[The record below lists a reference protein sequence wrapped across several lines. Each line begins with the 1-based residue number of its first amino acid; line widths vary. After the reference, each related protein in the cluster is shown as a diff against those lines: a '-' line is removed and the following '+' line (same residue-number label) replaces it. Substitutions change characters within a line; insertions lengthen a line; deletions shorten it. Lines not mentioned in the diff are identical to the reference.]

1 MIKLLKTISDIIWVI
16 TTFLIL
22 YVGLFYTIKL
32 KLPQFKLTN
41 VFKKNECNEK
51 SNTLKLLSLTLA
63 GKIGVGSIAGI
74 ALCIFQGGKATIF
87 WLWISSIIL
96 ASLTYVETKLSIK
109 YRSKENNR
117 YVGGPSFYIEK
128 GLNNKKLAKA
138 YAFLIILA
146 YVLAFISVQ
155 TNTIVKQMEMTFNF
169 SKLSIAIFLV
179 VITYFSLKKGVDSI
193 SNLTAFLV
201 PVMGGIYICIG
212 IYVITNNFDQTLV
225 VLKEIVT
232 EAFDIEGLKGAIL
245 IPIIIGIERGVFSSE
260 SGIGTTAMITAL
272 SNNNDVEKEAKL
284 QVLATFFTSLVICT
298 ITALIILTTS
308 YQNIN
313 FTDINGIEVVT
324 YAFYKHLG
332 PIGIIILTIVIFL
345 FAFSTIVTCFYYG
358 EASLK
363 YLTSKNTNYLKWI
376 IIAIM
381 IYSSFSNPVVI
392 WNITDIIIA
401 MIAIINVYTMYKLK
415 DKI

>member
-1 MIKLLKTISDIIWVI
+1 MIKLLKTISDIIWII

-22 YVGLFYTIKL
+22 YVGVFYTIKL
-32 KLPQFKLTN
+32 KWPQFKFTN
-41 VFKKNECNEK
+41 VFKKNEGKEK

-109 YRSKENNR
+109 YRSKENNQ

-128 GLNNKKLAKA
+128 GLNNKKLAKI

-179 VITYFSLKKGVDSI
+179 IITYFSLKKGVDSI

-201 PVMGGIYICIG
+201 PVMGGLYICIG

-324 YAFYKHLG
+324 YAFYKNLG

-381 IYSSFSNPVVI
+381 IYSSFSSPVVI
-392 WNITDIIIA
+392 WNTTDIIIA
-401 MIAIINVYTMYKLK
+401 MIAIINVYAMYKLK
-415 DKI
+415 DKL

>member
-22 YVGLFYTIKL
+22 YVGIFYTIKL
-32 KLPQFKLTN
+32 KWPQFKLTN
-41 VFKKNECNEK
+41 VFKKNEGKEK

-109 YRSKENNR
+109 YRSKENNQ

-128 GLNNKKLAKA
+128 ELNNKKLAKI

-179 VITYFSLKKGVDSI
+179 IITYFSLKKGVDSI

-201 PVMGGIYICIG
+201 PVMGGLYICIG

-232 EAFDIEGLKGAIL
+232 EAFDVEGLKGAVL

-272 SNNNDVEKEAKL
+272 SNNNDVEKEARL

-381 IYSSFSNPVVI
+381 IYSSFSSPVII
-392 WNITDIIIA
+392 WNTTDIIIA
-401 MIAIINVYTMYKLK
+401 MIAIINVYAMYKLK
-415 DKI
+415 DKL

>member
-22 YVGLFYTIKL
+22 YVGIFYTIKL
-32 KLPQFKLTN
+32 KWPQFKLTN
-41 VFKKNECNEK
+41 VFKKNEGKEK

-109 YRSKENNR
+109 YRSKENSQ

-128 GLNNKKLAKA
+128 GLNNKRLAKI

-179 VITYFSLKKGVDSI
+179 IITYFSLKKGVDSI

-201 PVMGGIYICIG
+201 PIMGGLYICIG

-232 EAFDIEGLKGAIL
+232 EAFDLEGLKGAIL

-272 SNNNDVEKEAKL
+272 SNNNDVEKEARL

-313 FTDINGIEVVT
+313 FTDINGIEVVA

-381 IYSSFSNPVVI
+381 IYSSFSSPVII
-392 WNITDIIIA
+392 WNTTDIIIA
-401 MIAIINVYTMYKLK
+401 MIAIINVYAMYKLK
-415 DKI
+415 DKL

>member
-1 MIKLLKTISDIIWVI
+1 MIKLLKTISDIIWII

-22 YVGLFYTIKL
+22 YVGVFYTIKL
-32 KLPQFKLTN
+32 KWTQFKFTN
-41 VFKKNECNEK
+41 VFKKNEGKEK

-109 YRSKENNR
+109 YRSKENNQ

-128 GLNNKKLAKA
+128 GLNNKKLAKI

-179 VITYFSLKKGVDSI
+179 IITYFSLKKGVDSI

-225 VLKEIVT
+225 VLKEILT

-272 SNNNDVEKEAKL
+272 SNNNDVEKEARL

-324 YAFYKHLG
+324 YAFYKNLG

-376 IIAIM
+376 IIAII
-381 IYSSFSNPVVI
+381 IYSSFSSPVVI
-392 WNITDIIIA
+392 WNTTDIIIA
-401 MIAIINVYTMYKLK
+401 MIAIINVYAMYKLK
-415 DKI
+415 DKL

>member
-41 VFKKNECNEK
+41 VFKKNEGNEK

-381 IYSSFSNPVVI
+381 IYSSFSSLVVI
-392 WNITDIIIA
+392 WNTTDIIIA
-401 MIAIINVYTMYKLK
+401 MIAIINVYAMYKLK

>member
-16 TTFLIL
+16 STFLIL

-41 VFKKNECNEK
+41 VFKKNEGNEK

-381 IYSSFSNPVVI
+381 IYSSFSSPVVI

>member
-1 MIKLLKTISDIIWVI
+1 VIKLLKTISDIIWVI

-41 VFKKNECNEK
+41 VFKKNEGNEK

-381 IYSSFSNPVVI
+381 IYSSFSSPVVI

>member
-22 YVGLFYTIKL
+22 YVGIFYTIKL
-32 KLPQFKLTN
+32 KWPQFKLTN
-41 VFKKNECNEK
+41 VFKKNEGKEK

-109 YRSKENNR
+109 YRSKENSQ

-128 GLNNKKLAKA
+128 GLNNKRLAKI

-179 VITYFSLKKGVDSI
+179 IITYFSLKKGVDSI

-201 PVMGGIYICIG
+201 PIMGGLYICIG

-232 EAFDIEGLKGAIL
+232 EAFDLEGLKGAIL

-272 SNNNDVEKEAKL
+272 SNNNDVEKEARL

-381 IYSSFSNPVVI
+381 IYSSFSSPVII
-392 WNITDIIIA
+392 WNTTDIIIA
-401 MIAIINVYTMYKLK
+401 MIAIINVYAMYKLK
-415 DKI
+415 DKL

>member
-22 YVGLFYTIKL
+22 YVGVFYTIKL

-41 VFKKNECNEK
+41 VFKKNEGNEK

-245 IPIIIGIERGVFSSE
+245 VPIIIGIERGVFSSE

-381 IYSSFSNPVVI
+381 IYSSFSSPVVI
-392 WNITDIIIA
+392 WNTTDIIIA
-401 MIAIINVYTMYKLK
+401 MIAIINVYAMYKLK

>member
-22 YVGLFYTIKL
+22 YVGIFYTIKL
-32 KLPQFKLTN
+32 KWPQFKLTN
-41 VFKKNECNEK
+41 VFKKNEGKEK

-109 YRSKENNR
+109 YRSKENSQ

-128 GLNNKKLAKA
+128 GLNNKRLAKI

-179 VITYFSLKKGVDSI
+179 IITYFSLKKGVDSI

-201 PVMGGIYICIG
+201 PIMGGLYICIG

-232 EAFDIEGLKGAIL
+232 EAFDLEGLKGAIL

-272 SNNNDVEKEAKL
+272 SNNNDVEKEARL

-313 FTDINGIEVVT
+313 FTDINGIEVVA
-324 YAFYKHLG
+324 YALYKHLG

-381 IYSSFSNPVVI
+381 IYSSFSSPVII
-392 WNITDIIIA
+392 WNTTDIIIA
-401 MIAIINVYTMYKLK
+401 MIAIINVYAMYKLK
-415 DKI
+415 DKL

>member
-1 MIKLLKTISDIIWVI
+1 MIKLLKTISDIIWII

-22 YVGLFYTIKL
+22 YVGVFYTIKL
-32 KLPQFKLTN
+32 KWPQFKFTN
-41 VFKKNECNEK
+41 VFKKNEGKEK

-109 YRSKENNR
+109 YRSKENNQ

-128 GLNNKKLAKA
+128 GLNNKKLAKI

-155 TNTIVKQMEMTFNF
+155 TNTIAKQMEMTFNF

-193 SNLTAFLV
+193 PNLTAFLV
-201 PVMGGIYICIG
+201 PVMGGLYICIG

-272 SNNNDVEKEAKL
+272 SNNNDVEKEARL

-324 YAFYKHLG
+324 YAFYKNLG

-381 IYSSFSNPVVI
+381 IYSSFSSPVVI
-392 WNITDIIIA
+392 WNTTDIIIA
-401 MIAIINVYTMYKLK
+401 MIAIINVYAMYKLK
-415 DKI
+415 DKL

>member
-22 YVGLFYTIKL
+22 YVGVFYTIKL

-41 VFKKNECNEK
+41 VFKKNEGNEK

-201 PVMGGIYICIG
+201 PVMGGLYICIG

-376 IIAIM
+376 VIAIM
-381 IYSSFSNPVVI
+381 IYSSFSSPVVI
-392 WNITDIIIA
+392 WNTTDIIIA
-401 MIAIINVYTMYKLK
+401 MIAIINVYAMYKLK

>member
-22 YVGLFYTIKL
+22 YVGVFYTIKL
-32 KLPQFKLTN
+32 KWPQFKFTN
-41 VFKKNECNEK
+41 VFKKNEGKEK

-63 GKIGVGSIAGI
+63 GKMGVGSIAGI

-109 YRSKENNR
+109 YRSKENNQ

-128 GLNNKKLAKA
+128 GLNNKKLAKI

-201 PVMGGIYICIG
+201 PIMGGLYICIG
-212 IYVITNNFDQTLV
+212 LYVITNNFDQTLV
-225 VLKEIVT
+225 VLKEIVA

-272 SNNNDVEKEAKL
+272 SNNNDVEKEARL

-332 PIGIIILTIVIFL
+332 QIGIIILTIVIFL

-381 IYSSFSNPVVI
+381 IYSSFSSPVVI
-392 WNITDIIIA
+392 WNTTDIIIA
-401 MIAIINVYTMYKLK
+401 MIAIINVYAMYKLK
-415 DKI
+415 DKL

>member
-41 VFKKNECNEK
+41 VFKKNEGNEK

-345 FAFSTIVTCFYYG
+345 FAFSTIITCFYYG

-376 IIAIM
+376 VIAIM
-381 IYSSFSNPVVI
+381 IYSSFSSPVVI
-392 WNITDIIIA
+392 WNTTDIIIA
-401 MIAIINVYTMYKLK
+401 MIAIINVYAMYKLK

>member
-1 MIKLLKTISDIIWVI
+1 MIKLLKTISDIIWII

-22 YVGLFYTIKL
+22 YVGVFYTIKL
-32 KLPQFKLTN
+32 KWPQFKFTN
-41 VFKKNECNEK
+41 VFKKNEGKEK

-109 YRSKENNR
+109 YRSKENNQ

-128 GLNNKKLAKA
+128 GLNNKRLAKI

-155 TNTIVKQMEMTFNF
+155 TNTIAKQMEMTFNF

-193 SNLTAFLV
+193 PNLTAFLV
-201 PVMGGIYICIG
+201 PVMGGLYICIG

-232 EAFDIEGLKGAIL
+232 EAFDLDGLKGAIL

-272 SNNNDVEKEAKL
+272 SNNNDVEKEARL

-324 YAFYKHLG
+324 YAFYKNLG

-381 IYSSFSNPVVI
+381 IYSSFSSPVVI
-392 WNITDIIIA
+392 WNTTDIIIA
-401 MIAIINVYTMYKLK
+401 MIAIINVYAMYKLK
-415 DKI
+415 DKL

>member
-272 SNNNDVEKEAKL
+272 SNNNDVEKESKL

-381 IYSSFSNPVVI
+381 IYSSFSSPVVI

>member
-22 YVGLFYTIKL
+22 YVGVFYTIKL

-41 VFKKNECNEK
+41 VFKKNEGNEK

-109 YRSKENNR
+109 YRSKENNQ

-128 GLNNKKLAKA
+128 GLNNKRLAKI

-201 PVMGGIYICIG
+201 PVMGGLYICIG

-272 SNNNDVEKEAKL
+272 SNNNDVEKEARL

-376 IIAIM
+376 IITIM
-381 IYSSFSNPVVI
+381 IYSSFSSPVVI
-392 WNITDIIIA
+392 WNTTDIIIA
-401 MIAIINVYTMYKLK
+401 MIAIINVYAMYKLK
-415 DKI
+415 DKL

>member
-22 YVGLFYTIKL
+22 YVGVFYTIKL
-32 KLPQFKLTN
+32 KWPQFKFTN
-41 VFKKNECNEK
+41 VFKKNEGKEK

-109 YRSKENNR
+109 YRSKENNQ

-128 GLNNKKLAKA
+128 GLNNKKLAKI

-201 PVMGGIYICIG
+201 PVMGGLYICIG
-212 IYVITNNFDQTLV
+212 IYVIMNNFDQTLV

-232 EAFDIEGLKGAIL
+232 EAFDVEGLKGAIL

-272 SNNNDVEKEAKL
+272 SNNNDVEKEARL

-381 IYSSFSNPVVI
+381 IYSSFSSPVVI
-392 WNITDIIIA
+392 WNTTDIIIA
-401 MIAIINVYTMYKLK
+401 MIAIINVYAMYKLK
-415 DKI
+415 DKL

>member
-381 IYSSFSNPVVI
+381 IYSSFSSPVVI

>member
-22 YVGLFYTIKL
+22 YVGVFYTIKL

-41 VFKKNECNEK
+41 VFKKNESNEK

-201 PVMGGIYICIG
+201 PVMGGLYICIG

-376 IIAIM
+376 VIAIM
-381 IYSSFSNPVVI
+381 IYSSFSSPVVI
-392 WNITDIIIA
+392 WNTTDIIIA
-401 MIAIINVYTMYKLK
+401 MIAIINVYAMYKLK

>member
-1 MIKLLKTISDIIWVI
+1 MIKLLKIISDIIWVI

-41 VFKKNECNEK
+41 VFKKNEGNEK

-201 PVMGGIYICIG
+201 PVMGGLYICIG

-381 IYSSFSNPVVI
+381 IYSSFSSPVVI
-392 WNITDIIIA
+392 WNTTDIIIA
-401 MIAIINVYTMYKLK
+401 MIAIINVYAMYKLK

>member
-41 VFKKNECNEK
+41 VFKKNEGNEK

-245 IPIIIGIERGVFSSE
+245 VPIIIGIERGVFSSE

-381 IYSSFSNPVVI
+381 IYSSFSSPVVI
-392 WNITDIIIA
+392 WNTTDIIIA
-401 MIAIINVYTMYKLK
+401 MIAIINVYAMYKLK

>member
-41 VFKKNECNEK
+41 VFKKNEGNEK

-138 YAFLIILA
+138 YAFLIVLA

-169 SKLSIAIFLV
+169 SKLSIVIFLV

-201 PVMGGIYICIG
+201 PVMGGLYICIG

-381 IYSSFSNPVVI
+381 IYSSFSSPVVI

>member
-41 VFKKNECNEK
+41 VFKKNEGNEK

-179 VITYFSLKKGVDSI
+179 VITYFSLKKDVDSI

-332 PIGIIILTIVIFL
+332 SIGIIILTIVIFL

-381 IYSSFSNPVVI
+381 IYSSFSSPVVI

>member
-32 KLPQFKLTN
+32 KLPQFKLIN
-41 VFKKNECNEK
+41 VFKKNEGNEK

-284 QVLATFFTSLVICT
+284 QVLATFFTGLVICT

-381 IYSSFSNPVVI
+381 IYSSFSSPVVI

>member
-41 VFKKNECNEK
+41 VFKKNEGNEK

-179 VITYFSLKKGVDSI
+179 VITYFSLKKDVDSI

-345 FAFSTIVTCFYYG
+345 FAFSTIITCFYYG

-381 IYSSFSNPVVI
+381 IYSSFSSPVVI

>member
-1 MIKLLKTISDIIWVI
+1 MIKLLKTISDIIWII

-22 YVGLFYTIKL
+22 YVGVFYTIKL
-32 KLPQFKLTN
+32 KWPQFKFTN
-41 VFKKNECNEK
+41 VFKKNEGKEK

-109 YRSKENNR
+109 YRSKENNQ

-128 GLNNKKLAKA
+128 GLNNKRLAKI

-155 TNTIVKQMEMTFNF
+155 TNTIAKQMEMTFNF

-179 VITYFSLKKGVDSI
+179 IITYFSLKKGVDSI

-201 PVMGGIYICIG
+201 PVMGGLYICIG

-232 EAFDIEGLKGAIL
+232 EAFDLDGLKGAIL

-272 SNNNDVEKEAKL
+272 SNNNDVEKEARL

-324 YAFYKHLG
+324 YAFYKNLG

-381 IYSSFSNPVVI
+381 IYSSFSSPVVI
-392 WNITDIIIA
+392 WNTTDIIIA
-401 MIAIINVYTMYKLK
+401 MIAIINVYAMYKLK
-415 DKI
+415 DKL

>member
-179 VITYFSLKKGVDSI
+179 VITYFSLKKGVDST

-381 IYSSFSNPVVI
+381 IYSSFSSPVVI

>member
-41 VFKKNECNEK
+41 VFKKNEGNEK

-284 QVLATFFTSLVICT
+284 QVLATFFTGLVICT

-376 IIAIM
+376 IIA
-381 IYSSFSNPVVI
+381 
-392 WNITDIIIA
+392 

>member
-1 MIKLLKTISDIIWVI
+1 MIKLLKIISDIIWVI

-41 VFKKNECNEK
+41 VFKKNEGNEK

-345 FAFSTIVTCFYYG
+345 FAFSTIITCFYYG

-381 IYSSFSNPVVI
+381 IYSSFSSPVVI

>member
-201 PVMGGIYICIG
+201 PVLGGIYICIG

-381 IYSSFSNPVVI
+381 IYSSFSSPVVI

>member
-22 YVGLFYTIKL
+22 YVGVFYTIKL
-32 KLPQFKLTN
+32 KWPQFKFTN
-41 VFKKNECNEK
+41 VFKKNEGNEK

-109 YRSKENNR
+109 YRSKENNQ

-128 GLNNKKLAKA
+128 GLNNKKLAKI

-179 VITYFSLKKGVDSI
+179 IITYFSLKKGVDSI

-201 PVMGGIYICIG
+201 PVMGGLYICIG

-232 EAFDIEGLKGAIL
+232 EAFDLEGLKGAIL

-272 SNNNDVEKEAKL
+272 SNNNDVEKEARL

-381 IYSSFSNPVVI
+381 IYSSFSSPVVI
-392 WNITDIIIA
+392 WNTTDIIIA
-401 MIAIINVYTMYKLK
+401 MIAIINVYAMYKLK
-415 DKI
+415 DKL

>member
-260 SGIGTTAMITAL
+260 SGIGTTAMRTAL

-381 IYSSFSNPVVI
+381 IYSSFSSPVVI

>member
-41 VFKKNECNEK
+41 VFKKNEGNEK

-381 IYSSFSNPVVI
+381 IYSSFSSPVVI

-401 MIAIINVYTMYKLK
+401 MIAIINLYTMYKLK

>member
-1 MIKLLKTISDIIWVI
+1 MIKLLKTISGIIWVI

-22 YVGLFYTIKL
+22 YVGVFYTIKL

-41 VFKKNECNEK
+41 VFKKNEGNEK

-128 GLNNKKLAKA
+128 GLNNKRLAKI

-201 PVMGGIYICIG
+201 PVMGGLYICIG

-376 IIAIM
+376 IITIM
-381 IYSSFSNPVVI
+381 IYSSFSSPVVI
-392 WNITDIIIA
+392 WNTTDIIIA
-401 MIAIINVYTMYKLK
+401 MIAIINVYAMYKLK
-415 DKI
+415 DKL

>member
-22 YVGLFYTIKL
+22 YVGVFYTIKL

-41 VFKKNECNEK
+41 VFKKNEGNEK

-109 YRSKENNR
+109 YRSKENNQ

-128 GLNNKKLAKA
+128 GLNKKRLAKI

-201 PVMGGIYICIG
+201 PVMGGLYICIG

-260 SGIGTTAMITAL
+260 SGIGTTAMITSL
-272 SNNNDVEKEAKL
+272 SNNNDVEKEARL

-298 ITALIILTTS
+298 ITALIILTTN

-376 IIAIM
+376 IITIM
-381 IYSSFSNPVVI
+381 IYSSFSSPVVI
-392 WNITDIIIA
+392 WNTTDIIIA
-401 MIAIINVYTMYKLK
+401 MIAIINVYAMYKLK
-415 DKI
+415 DKL

>member
-41 VFKKNECNEK
+41 VFKKNEGNEK

-260 SGIGTTAMITAL
+260 SGIGTTAMIIAL

-381 IYSSFSNPVVI
+381 IYSSFSSPVVI

>member
-41 VFKKNECNEK
+41 VFKKNEGNEK
-51 SNTLKLLSLTLA
+51 SNTLKLLCLTLA

-146 YVLAFISVQ
+146 YVVAFISVQ

-284 QVLATFFTSLVICT
+284 QVLATFFTGLVICT

-381 IYSSFSNPVVI
+381 IYSSFSSPVVI

>member
-22 YVGLFYTIKL
+22 YVGVFYTIKL

-41 VFKKNECNEK
+41 VFKKNEGNEK

-201 PVMGGIYICIG
+201 PVMGGLYICIG

-381 IYSSFSNPVVI
+381 IYSSFSSPVVI
-392 WNITDIIIA
+392 WNTTDIIIA
-401 MIAIINVYTMYKLK
+401 MIAIINVYAMYKLK

>member
-22 YVGLFYTIKL
+22 YVGLLYTIKL

-41 VFKKNECNEK
+41 VFKKNEGNEK

-381 IYSSFSNPVVI
+381 IYSSFSSPVVI